1 MEQMK
6 KIRVA
11 MICHFSNSEV
21 RSHLPLDNRKLY
33 GFARKV
39 LRMPQK
45 KMTYG
50 DIAPWDTSSIQFFR
64 DQENIELYVISA
76 HSGLKKDVV
85 SFFDKKVTYY
95 FLNCDVATLLKR
107 IIPNDG
113 LWRRMNPM
121 VGRVRRIVN
130 QVKPDIVVLF
140 GTENAYYSGTVLG
153 LKGYPVYVL
162 CQTIYNNP
170 EREKYDFVDSKN
182 ASTEMEIFKK
192 ERYFGVY
199 SKKHFDLLR
208 KLVPGAFVF
217 KFGFPNKGILL
228 EPVSCRKKYDFVNF
242 AMGMSEKKGYT
253 DAIEATAIVKKNH
266 PEVKLNLVGSWDDTI
281 KKTLDDLVSKYQL
294 QQNVE
299 FTPFFPK
306 QSDMFLHIQQSRF
319 ALLPCKMD
327 HISGTMLQA
336 MQLGLP
342 LVVYKT
348 TGTPS
353 LNKEKRCVLIAEL
366 DNVEELAMHMTALME
381 DSDLAD
387 ELRKNARANQ
397 ERKAEIE
404 RQNGGRLI
412 KNFYSI
418 IENYRFGKPIP
429 NDQLF
434 NPKQDD

>member
-140 GTENAYYSGTVLG
+140 
-153 LKGYPVYVL
+153 L

-182 ASTEMEIFKK
+182 ASTEREIFKK
-192 ERYFGVY
+192 EKYFGVY

-208 KLVPGAFVF
+208 NLVPDAFVF
-217 KFGFPNKGILL
+217 KFGFPTKGILL
-228 EPVSCRKKYDFVNF
+228 EPVSCQKKYDFVNF

-253 DAIEATAIVKKNH
+253 DAIKATAIVKKKH
-266 PEVKLNLVGSWDDTI
+266 PKVKLNLVGSWDDTI
-281 KKTLDDLVSKYQL
+281 KKTLDDLVAKYQL

-306 QSDMFLHIQQSRF
+306 QNDMFLHIQQSRF

-327 HISGTMLQA
+327 HISGTMLQGNSFS
-336 MQLGLP
+336 Q
-342 LVVYKT
+342 
-348 TGTPS
+348 
-353 LNKEKRCVLIAEL
+353 
-366 DNVEELAMHMTALME
+366 
-381 DSDLAD
+381 
-387 ELRKNARANQ
+387 
-397 ERKAEIE
+397 
-404 RQNGGRLI
+404 
-412 KNFYSI
+412 
-418 IENYRFGKPIP
+418 
-429 NDQLF
+429 
-434 NPKQDD
+434 